1 MSERYRAAVTR
12 CEHSIGRP
20 PVPFTVHTPRRDFGA
35 HGIWYGVLAYVLWG
49 LTPLYWNLIERS
61 AASPLLHR
69 IVWSVPIL
77 LLIVT
82 ARGQWVR
89 FREGYST
96 WKPRITTTIAALLL
110 TVNWGTYV
118 WAVTNGHIVEASLGY
133 FINPLVSVA
142 LGVVVLKEQLKP
154 LQWLAVGIATIG
166 VVLMG
171 LLAGVP
177 PWISL
182 VLAFSF
188 GLYGLLKK
196 RDETPS
202 PVVSL
207 FGETL
212 VLFLPAL
219 ILLVVAVDPADNA
232 FGSSPTITA
241 FFIGAG
247 FVTVVPLLLF
257 GASAQRIP
265 LSMLGFLQ
273 YIAPTLQL
281 VVGVV
286 VFSES
291 ITRAELLGLTAVWLA
306 LAIFT
311 SDRYRSL
318 KDARNEYSEVSGR
331 QSLNQWWRRAVGR
344 EAIQLLL
351 RGLLPREHHQ
361 R

>member
-1 MSERYRAAVTR
+1 L
-12 CEHSIGRP
+12 EHKR
-20 PVPFTVHTPRRDFGA
+20 
-35 HGIWYGVLAYVLWG
+35 GIWYGVAAYVLWG
-49 LTPLYWNLIERS
+49 LTPIYWNLIES
-61 AASPLLHR
+61 FAASLLLHR
-69 IVWSVPIL
+69 IIWSVPIL
-77 LLIVT
+77 FVMVT
-82 ARGQWVR
+82 ARGLWAR
-89 FREGYST
+89 FWEGYST
-96 WKPRITTTIAALLL
+96 WRPRITATIAALLL

-154 LQWLAVGIATIG
+154 LQWVAVGIASMG
-166 VVLMG
+166 VALMG
-171 LLAGVP
+171 LLAGAP

-182 VLAFSF
+182 ILAFSF

-232 FGSSPTITA
+232 FGSSPGITA
-241 FFIGAG
+241 FFIGGG
-247 FVTVVPLLLF
+247 FVTVIPLLLF
-257 GASAQRIP
+257 GASAKRIP

-286 VFSES
+286 VFNES
-291 ITRAELLGLTAVWLA
+291 MTRAELLGFATVWIA

-318 KDARNEYSEVSGR
+318 SV
-331 QSLNQWWRRAVGR
+331 V
-344 EAIQLLL
+344 AI
-351 RGLLPREHHQ
+351 E
-361 R
+361 